1 LATRPQPV
9 RAVAD
14 DSSLVASILD
24 PDGRPVDLTEDRW
37 RHIVAGHPDL
47 RPYLRSILDA
57 VRHPDRRVPGRG
69 ADEEWFYLADAGP
82 SRWLKVVVHF
92 ESGRGRI
99 VTAFARRSMP

>member
-1 LATRPQPV
+1 M

-14 DSSLVASILD
+14 DASVLASTLD
-24 PDGRPVDLTEDRW
+24 PDGRPVDLTEERW
-37 RHIVAGHPDL
+37 QHIVAGHPEL
-47 RPYLRSILDA
+47 RPHLQSVMAA
-57 VRHPDRRVPGRG
+57 VRNPDRRMAGRS
-69 ADEEWFYLADAGP
+69 AAEEWFYLEGAGP